1 MGVFSFL
8 SKKSQDSAG
17 DTDVPVRPRRSRAA
31 KSQDEE
37 PIDPMLPEKKRARRR
52 LIGATALVL
61 AAIIGLPMVFDSEP
75 KPLADDINI
84 QIPPRDKAEGA
95 ALNPL
100 PLPPEPAHT
109 EPSPVA
115 RKADADLPPVRIDQ
129 VADSAPAP
137 AQSAD
142 KPSEKLA
149 EKPADKPVAKA
160 ADKPAEK
167 HAEKHSEKHSE
178 KHADKD
184 KGRFI
189 VQVAAVASKAKAE
202 ELQNRL
208 KKAGLK
214 AYSQKVS
221 TKDGER
227 YRVRIGPLGS
237 RDEADKIRA
246 RLGKMGLSGTVQPA

>member
-17 DTDVPVRPRRSRAA
+17 DADVPVRPRRSRA

-84 QIPPRDKAEGA
+84 QIPPRDKTQGA
-95 ALNPL
+95 ALSPM
-100 PLPPEPAHT
+100 PLPPEPAHP
-109 EPSPVA
+109 EPSHVA
-115 RKADADLPPVRIDQ
+115 KKADADVPPVRVDQ
-129 VADSAPAP
+129 VADTAP
-137 AQSAD
+137 AQSAE
-142 KPSEKLA
+142 KPAAKPA
-149 EKPADKPVAKA
+149 EKGAEKTADKPVAKT
-160 ADKPAEK
+160 AEK
-167 HAEKHSEKHSE
+167 HTEKHAE

-227 YRVRIGPLGS
+227 FRVRIGPPAS

-246 RLGKMGLSGTVQPA
+246 RLGKMGLSGTLQPA

>member
-17 DTDVPVRPRRSRAA
+17 DADVPVRPRRSRAA
-31 KSQDEE
+31 KAQDEE

-84 QIPPRDKAEGA
+84 QIPPRDKAEGT
-95 ALNPL
+95 ALNPM
-100 PLPPEPAHT
+100 PLPPGPEHAEPAAAVNKA
-109 EPSPVA
+109 EADLSPV
-115 RKADADLPPVRIDQ
+115 RVDQ
-129 VADSAPAP
+129 VAETPTASV
-137 AQSAD
+137 QSAD
-142 KPSEKLA
+142 
-149 EKPADKPVAKA
+149 KPADKPVEKATEKATEKTVAKT
-160 ADKPAEK
+160 ADKPA
-167 HAEKHSEKHSE
+167 
-178 KHADKD
+178 D
-184 KGRFI
+184 KGKSRFI
-189 VQVAAVASKAKAE
+189 VQVAAVTSKAKAD

-214 AYSQKVS
+214 AYSQKVG

-227 YRVRIGPLGS
+227 FRVRIGPFGS
-237 RDEADKIRA
+237 RDEADKVRA
-246 RLGKMGLSGTVQPA
+246 RLGKMGLSGTVQPG

>member
-8 SKKSQDSAG
+8 SKKTQDPAG
-17 DTDVPVRPRRSRAA
+17 EPDVPVRPRRSRAA

-75 KPLADDINI
+75 KPLADDITI
-84 QIPPRDKAEGA
+84 QIPPRDKAQGA
-95 ALNPL
+95 APSPM
-100 PLPPEPAHT
+100 PLPPEPQETSRA
-109 EPSPVA
+109 
-115 RKADADLPPVRIDQ
+115 ADKPDAAPQAEAPPPVRVDQ
-129 VADSAPAP
+129 VADAVKA
-137 AQSAD
+137 AD
-142 KPSEKLA
+142 KTSDKQA
-149 EKPADKPVAKA
+149 DKPADKSPEKAAAKA
-160 ADKPAEK
+160 DDKHPEK
-167 HAEKHSEKHSE
+167 HPE

-184 KGRFI
+184 KGRFV
-189 VQVAAVASKAKAE
+189 VQVAAVANKAKAE

-214 AYSQKVS
+214 AYSQKIG

-227 YRVRIGPLGS
+227 FRIRVGPVGS
-237 RDEADKIRA
+237 REEADRIRA
-246 RLGKMGLSGTVQPA
+246 RLGKMGLSGTVQPV

>member
-8 SKKSQDSAG
+8 SKKSQDSAS
-17 DTDVPVRPRRSRAA
+17 DADVPVRPRRSRAA

-84 QIPPRDKAEGA
+84 QIPPRYKAQGEA
-95 ALNPL
+95 SNAMPL
-100 PLPPEPAHT
+100 SPEPAYAEAAPT
-109 EPSPVA
+109 EPAPPIKKVHAEPAPA
-115 RKADADLPPVRIDQ
+115 RVDQ
-129 VADSAPAP
+129 VAEATSAATAPAAP
-137 AQSAD
+137 AA
-142 KPSEKLA
+142 KP
-149 EKPADKPVAKA
+149 A

-167 HAEKHSEKHSE
+167 HADKHAEKHPDKHSD

-184 KGRFI
+184 KGRYV
-189 VQVAAVASKAKAE
+189 VQVAAVSSKAKAE

-214 AYSQKVS
+214 AYSQKVV

-227 YRVRIGPLGS
+227 FRIRVGPVAG